1 MAGTNADVYIV
12 DSKAQAVEAI
22 KPAMVHRLSY
32 QPLTTATLQQAPM
45 AAIQA
50 KPLTS
55 LRRPTGPFSA
65 PAI

>member
-1 MAGTNADVYIV
+1 MAGTNADIYIV

-32 QPLTTATLQQAPM
+32 QPSTTATLQQAPM

-55 LRRPTGPFSA
+55 PHQQIGPFSA